1 MASLACCVL
10 GLDDVKPFLVDIPL
24 SKTVDHLKKAVKK
37 EKEPTL
43 NHIAADQLE
52 IWKVGDSAQCNH
64 HYQFAATLAAPESP
78 FEMIFPRHLER
89 SSTVQTSWARFG
101 LNP

>member
-1 MASLACCVL
+1 
-10 GLDDVKPFLVDIPL
+10 VKPFLVDIPL

-52 IWKVGDSAQCNH
+52 IWKVSDPAQRNR
-64 HYQFAATLAAPESP
+64 HYQFVTTQRNTLAASESP
-78 FEMIFPRHLER
+78 PEWRYCQHTWED
-89 SSTVQTSWARFG
+89 
-101 LNP
+101 